1 MKLRKTKAVSPL
13 EEFVAGRINKTSL
26 VLWYYLRNKANE
38 DGVVEGISTQV
49 ILKETHTCPRSF
61 YAAVNT
67 LKKMGVL
74 EVVNTIRTDVCDTDG
89 VPFYAPVPKG
99 YDFSGE
105 RRGPNTYKLIG
116 G

>member
-13 EEFVAGRINKTSL
+13 EEFVAGHINKTTL
-26 VLWYYLRNKANE
+26 VLWYYLRNKADE
-38 DGVVEGISTQV
+38 KGVVYGISTQV

-61 YAAVNT
+61 YAAVKT

-74 EVVNTIRTDVCDTDG
+74 EVENTVREDVGD
-89 VPFYAPVPKG
+89 FYMNMPVPEG
-99 YDFSGE
+99 YDFSGQ